1 MFYPIGKKIK
11 EDNYYKINQKSRMI
25 LVNNIINV
33 YKERNIRKVNY
44 LVFLFFIYYAK
55 IVTIKK
61 RSDVYEI

>member
-1 MFYPIGKKIK
+1 MMNILFNGHLITNFKKQNKK
-11 EDNYYKINQKSRMI
+11 EIQ
-25 LVNNIINV
+25 
-33 YKERNIRKVNY
+33 EKVNY